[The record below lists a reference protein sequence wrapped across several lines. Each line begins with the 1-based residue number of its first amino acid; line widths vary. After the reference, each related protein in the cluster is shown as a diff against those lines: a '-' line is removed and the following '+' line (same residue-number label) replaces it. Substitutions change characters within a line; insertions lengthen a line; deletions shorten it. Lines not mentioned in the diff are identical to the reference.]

1 MDDVLHR
8 IGEKNKLLLC
18 SLFNTE
24 CCVLHSEMPFTVY
37 PTLLKLQIKKG
48 SDLLKVK
55 SYQSDKA
62 CARFAPY
69 IAESIRDDIL
79 ESLHDARALF
89 VMFDG
94 ATAYSVSEVEIVFC
108 RALKNGEPKEFFIGL
123 EDLEHAHAQGVFDA
137 IDRAMLKYGCH
148 DWKEKVIGV
157 GVMGQV

>member
-1 MDDVLHR
+1 MDDVLRR

-24 CCVLHSEMPFTVY
+24 YCVLQSEMPFTVY
-37 PTLLKLQIKKG
+37 QTLLKLQIKKG
-48 SDLLKVK
+48 SDLSKVK

-69 IAESIRDDIL
+69 IAESVRDDIL
-79 ESLHDARALF
+79 ISLHDARALF

-108 RALKNGEPKEFFIGL
+108 RVLKNGEPKEFFYRIRGL
-123 EDLEHAHAQGVFDA
+123 RTCTCSRCV
-137 IDRAMLKYGCH
+137 
-148 DWKEKVIGV
+148 
-157 GVMGQV
+157 

>member
-1 MDDVLHR
+1 MDDVLRR

-24 CCVLHSEMPFTVY
+24 YCVLQSEMPFTVY
-37 PTLLKLQIKKG
+37 LTLLKLQIKKG
-48 SDLLKVK
+48 SDLSKVK

-62 CARFAPY
+62 CSRYAPY

-108 RALKNGEPKEFFIGL
+108 RVLKNGEPKEFFIGL

-137 IDRAMLKYGCH
+137 IERAMLKYGCH
-148 DWKEKVIGV
+148 DRKEKVIGV